1 MSVATLTSK
10 GQLTLPKDVRTRLH
24 LEAGEKVAFRV
35 DEATGSA
42 VMFPMNKTVDEVF
55 GILKASGHAKPKS
68 LEAMNEAIREKLQ
81 KEYR

>member
-10 GQLTLPKDVRTRLH
+10 GQVTLPKDVRMKLH
-24 LEAGEKVAFRV
+24 LEAGEKIAFRV

-55 GILKASGHAKPKS
+55 GILKDSDQAKAKTV
-68 LEAMNEAIREKLQ
+68 EAMNEAIREKFQ
-81 KEYR
+81 KEFR

>member
-10 GQLTLPKDVRTRLH
+10 GQLTIPKDVRIKLH
-24 LEAGEKVAFRV
+24 LEAGEKIAFRV

-55 GILKASGHAKPKS
+55 GILKPPGPAKPRS
-68 LEAMNEAIREKLQ
+68 VEAMNTAIREKFQ
-81 KEYR
+81 REYR

>member
-10 GQLTLPKDVRTRLH
+10 GQLTLPKDVRTKLH
-24 LEAGEKVAFRV
+24 LEAGEKIAFRV

-55 GILKASGHAKPKS
+55 GILKNPGPTKPKS
-68 LEAMNEAIREKLQ
+68 VESMDNAVRERFQ
-81 KEYR
+81 KKYK

>member
-10 GQLTLPKDVRTRLH
+10 GQLTLPKDVRVKLH
-24 LEAGEKVAFRV
+24 LEAGEKIAFRV

-55 GILKASGHAKPKS
+55 GILKPSGQVKPKS
-68 LEAMNEAIREKLQ
+68 VEEMNNAFRERFQ
-81 KEYR
+81 KKYK

>member
-10 GQLTLPKDVRTRLH
+10 GQLTLPKDVRMKLH
-24 LEAGEKVAFRV
+24 LEAGEKIAFRI

-55 GILKASGHAKPKS
+55 GILKAHRPVKPKS
-68 LEAMNEAIREKLQ
+68 IEAINNAIREKFQ
-81 KEYR
+81 KEFK

>member
-10 GQLTLPKDVRTRLH
+10 GQLTLPKDVRMKLH
-24 LEAGEKVAFRV
+24 LEAGEKITFRV

-55 GILKASGHAKPKS
+55 GILKTSGPAKPKS
-68 LEAMNEAIREKLQ
+68 IEAMNNAVRERFQ
-81 KEYR
+81 KKYK